1 MTPHAREVLATIA
14 PDTGSGLDVPAPGQR
29 FVVIGTTVL
38 ARCVCASLRE
48 RGHLVDH
55 LLSPGDDELHAALT
69 SAPTGV
75 AVLLHQ
81 DDMALRYALAAAH
94 LAPAVPLV
102 AAIFDAT
109 MSQELA
115 RLLPQCQV
123 TSPAELA
130 APTLAAACLDPT
142 AVAIVPTTRRH
153 GEVFHIEGAE
163 VHASA
168 WVDSWGNRLRVAR
181 GRAAVQLWPHEAG
194 ARLLVMG
201 LLGILVALLSD
212 WAWLMGHGVE
222 PAYAF
227 QEAASV
233 VATVGPMAHVDPA
246 YAIFSG
252 ISMLLTLVFAGM
264 FTAGLVE
271 VLLGPRLV
279 GLFGQRS
286 MPRADHVVVIG
297 LGQVG
302 LRLCRNLQAL
312 GVPVVG
318 VERDAGARYV
328 GIARSLGIP
337 VVIGHG
343 GDRVLLE
350 RLHLRRARALA
361 AVGSADL
368 DNISVAVTARKVA
381 PDTPVVLRAGEHEA
395 ISETASLL
403 PLGETRDVTR
413 ISSAY
418 VVARLLGCPAQ
429 MALPYGDHAV
439 LQTADGGFRDWT
451 TTRRDE
457 CDHVRWHAQ
466 VSS

>member
-1 MTPHAREVLATIA
+1 MTPHTREVFAAIE
-14 PDTGSGLDVPAPGQR
+14 PDDDTGSGTPGPGQR

-48 RGHLVDH
+48 RGHTVDH
-55 LLSPGDDELHAALT
+55 LLSPGDDELHQALT
-69 SAPTGV
+69 SGPSGV

-94 LAPAVPLV
+94 LAPEVPLV

-123 TSPAELA
+123 TSPADLA

-142 AVAIVPTTRRH
+142 AAAILPTTRGR
-153 GEVFHIEGAE
+153 GEVFHIGTGQ
-163 VHASA
+163 VRAST
-168 WVDSWGNRLRVAR
+168 WTDSWAHRLRAAR
-181 GRAAVQLWPHEAG
+181 GRAALQLWPHEAG

-201 LLGILVALLSD
+201 LLGIIAALLSD
-212 WAWLMGHGVE
+212 WIWLVADGV
-222 PAYAF
+222 PVAHAF

-233 VATVGPMAHVDPA
+233 VATVGPMAHHGDG
-246 YAIFSG
+246 YAVFSG
-252 ISMLLTLVFAGM
+252 ISMLLTVVFAGM

-279 GLFGQRS
+279 GLFGQRAL
-286 MPRADHVVVIG
+286 PRAEHVVVIG

-343 GDRVLLE
+343 GDRLLLE
-350 RLHLRRARALA
+350 RLRLRRARALA

-368 DNISVAVTARKVA
+368 DNISVAVTARRVA

-403 PLGETRDVTR
+403 PLGQTRDVTR

-418 VVARLLGCPAQ
+418 VVARLLGCPAA
-429 MALPYGDHAV
+429 MALPYGDHAL
-439 LQTADGGFRDWT
+439 LQTADGRFRDWT

-457 CDHVRWHAQ
+457 CDHVRWRSAAAD
-466 VSS
+466 